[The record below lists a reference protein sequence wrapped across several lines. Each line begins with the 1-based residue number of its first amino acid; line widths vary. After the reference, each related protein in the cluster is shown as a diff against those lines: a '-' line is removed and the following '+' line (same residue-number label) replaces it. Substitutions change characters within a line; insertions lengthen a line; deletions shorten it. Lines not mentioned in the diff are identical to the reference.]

1 MYRYIVR
8 RLLIMIPVIIGVSA
22 VVFFLIRSIPGDPA
36 QILLGEHSSEE
47 ALENIRIQLGLDK
60 PKIIQF
66 FYFLYNMAKGDLGR
80 SFLTNELVS
89 IEIYKHFPATLE
101 LTLCSMAFGTLVGLF
116 LGVTAATHRNS
127 IIDYIT
133 TVVSVAGIS
142 MPIFWLGL
150 IAIIIF
156 SIKMHILPISGRLD
170 PTITFKARSG
180 LIILESLIRGNFTV
194 FKDAI
199 HHIILP
205 AVCLGT
211 IPLASIAR
219 MTRSSMLEVLNQDF
233 IRTARAKGLPA
244 RKVIYTHALRNALI
258 PVVTVIGL
266 QFGGLLGG
274 AVLTETIFA
283 WPGIGRL
290 SVEAINARDYPVIQ
304 GCIIFFALIFV
315 FINLLVDILYAFID
329 PRIRYD

>member
-1 MYRYIVR
+1 MYKYIIR
-8 RLLIMIPVIIGVSA
+8 RLLIVIPVIIGVSA
-22 VVFFLIRSIPGDPA
+22 VVFFLIRAIPGDPA
-36 QILLGEHSSEE
+36 LILLGEHSNEE
-47 ALENIRIQLGLDK
+47 SVAKIRAQLGLDK

-66 FYFLYNMAKGDLGR
+66 FYFLINIAKGDFGR
-80 SFLTNELVS
+80 SFVTNELVVV
-89 IEIYKHFPATLE
+89 EISKHFPATLE
-101 LTLCSMAFGTLVGLF
+101 LTVCSMIFGSTVGLI

-127 IIDYIT
+127 VIDYIT

-150 IAIIIF
+150 MVIILF
-156 SIKMHILPISGRLD
+156 SIKLPIFPISGRLD
-170 PTITFKARSG
+170 PVIIFKGRTG
-180 LIILESLIRGNFTV
+180 LIILDSLLQGNWTV

-199 HHIILP
+199 YHLFLP
-205 AVCLGT
+205 SLCLGT

-233 IRTARAKGLPA
+233 IRTAKAKGLPA
-244 RKVIYTHALRNALI
+244 RSIIYVHALRNALI
-258 PVVTVIGL
+258 PIVTVIGL

-290 SVEAINARDYPVIQ
+290 SVEAINARNYPVIQ
-304 GCIIFFALIFV
+304 GCIIFFAFIFV
-315 FINLLVDILYAFID
+315 MINLLVDILYAFVD
-329 PRIRYD
+329 PRIRYE